1 MKHRIVR
8 YGLFLGAIGALAIL
22 VALSGVVPV
31 KASSGHWGVTAW
43 FLRTTMQRSVA
54 LHSLG
59 IDPPPLDE
67 SRLVLMGA
75 GHFEG
80 GCRFCHGA
88 PGSALPG
95 VPRFMTPHPPALS
108 ERVGLYDDAELFYI
122 VRHGIKM
129 TGMPAWPAPQREDEV
144 WGVVAFLRRLPSLD
158 AAGYER
164 LVYGSLPTAL
174 ADNAVPGG
182 NGGAPAVVV
191 QQCARCHGLDG
202 RSRGHGAFPRL
213 AGQHAQYLEASLIAY
228 ARGTRHSGI
237 MQPVAVEL
245 DAERIRVTAEW
256 YSSREPPIWKPP
268 DRRTPGQRIAE
279 RGIPERRIPACAG
292 CHGPGHEPHHPG
304 YPKLF
309 GQYPEYLAQQL
320 QLFTEKKR
328 GGASYAEL
336 MSEAVTEHEL
346 EPDQIEAVAKFYAGR

>member
-1 MKHRIVR
+1 
-8 YGLFLGAIGALAIL
+8 
-22 VALSGVVPV
+22 
-31 KASSGHWGVTAW
+31 
-43 FLRTTMQRSVA
+43 
-54 LHSLG
+54 
-59 IDPPPLDE
+59 
-67 SRLVLMGA
+67 
-75 GHFEG
+75 
-80 GCRFCHGA
+80 
-88 PGSALPG
+88 
-95 VPRFMTPHPPALS
+95 
-108 ERVGLYDDAELFYI
+108 
-122 VRHGIKM
+122 
-129 TGMPAWPAPQREDEV
+129 
-144 WGVVAFLRRLPSLD
+144 
-158 AAGYER
+158 AGYER

-279 RGIPERRIPACAG
+279 RGIPERPVPVVLAAGRLPVTAEWYSGGEPPIWKPPDRRTPGQRIAERGIPERRIPACAG

-309 GQYPEYLAQQL
+309 GQYPEYLAQQ
-320 QLFTEKKR
+320 
-328 GGASYAEL
+328 
-336 MSEAVTEHEL
+336 
-346 EPDQIEAVAKFYAGR
+346 